1 MRVFLDTNILLD
13 IVEQRMP
20 FYPESQAVLD
30 RCDELG
36 VDLFV
41 AWHGLATVFYITAKK
56 KGEPYATGMIR
67 NLLSWATV
75 STVGQPEVAEALGY
89 GIADYED
96 ALQAAA
102 ANACAASWLVTRDSL
117 GFAGNPVLGISP
129 ADFLV
134 EVGAPQG

>member
-36 VDLFV
+36 VELFV

-56 KGEPYATGMIR
+56 KGEAYANSMIR
-67 NLLSWATV
+67 NLFTWATV
-75 STVGQPEVAEALGY
+75 STVGQDEAAEALGY
-89 GIADYED
+89 GISDYED

-102 ANACAASWLVTRDSL
+102 AHVCAATRLVTRDAL
-117 GFAGNPVLGISP
+117 GFAGSPVPGISP

-134 EVGAPQG
+134 ELEDSEA

>member
-20 FYPESQAVLD
+20 FYPESRAVLD
-30 RCDELG
+30 RCDELDF
-36 VDLFV
+36 DLYI

-56 KGEPYATGMIR
+56 QSESYATEMIR

-75 STVGQPEVAEALGY
+75 STVGQDEAAEALLY
-89 GIADYED
+89 GIRDYED

-102 ANACAASWLVTRDSL
+102 ANACAASWFVTRDSR
-117 GFAGNPVLGISP
+117 GFIGSPVPSISP
-129 ADFLV
+129 VDFLV
-134 EVGAPQG
+134 QLGVSQG